1 MIKLKELIYGYPKS
15 GVVNKTTKQDFD
27 RVQFYK
33 EYYDNLTPSEFDVY
47 QKDEFIII
55 KVKPR
60 KDD

>member
-1 MIKLKELIYGYPKS
+1 MKLKELIFGYPES
-15 GVVNKTTKQDFD
+15 GVVEKPHDYD
-27 RVQFYK
+27 RIQFYK
-33 EYYDNLTPSEFDVY
+33 KYYDNLTPSDFDIY

>member
-1 MIKLKELIYGYPKS
+1 MIKLKEVIYGYPES
-15 GVVNKTTKQDFD
+15 GVVNKITKQDFD
-27 RVQFYK
+27 RVKYYK
-33 EYYDNLTPSEFDVY
+33 EYYDNLTPSEFEVY

>member
-1 MIKLKELIYGYPKS
+1 MIKLKEFIYGYPES
-15 GVVNKTTKQDFD
+15 GVVNKITKQDFD
-27 RVQFYK
+27 RVKYYK
-33 EYYDNLTPSEFDVY
+33 EYYDNLTPSEFEVY

>member
-1 MIKLKELIYGYPKS
+1 MKLKELIYGYPES
-15 GVVNKTTKQDFD
+15 GVVSKPTKQDFD